1 MEPYTVSSRILTLHR
16 AFAAYTSQRL
26 QELGLNF
33 GQMYFILYV
42 GKHPDCTPSELTKEL
57 HLDWGHSQRSLVKLV
72 EDGFLTREKLGRS
85 YRLRLTSQGE
95 QAFMVCHRVFADW
108 DAAAEEPHSFC
119 AHHLRPVG
127 RGDPCKI
134 PRTRRGRLRHDH
146 RRGCPGGQKQV

>member
-1 MEPYTVSSRILTLHR
+1 MESYTVSSRILTLHR

-26 QELGLNF
+26 QALGLNF

-85 YRLRLTSQGE
+85 YRLRLTPQGE

-108 DAAAEEPHSFC
+108 DAEALSGLTAPERQQLLALLQKAAKKK
-119 AHHLRPVG
+119 G
-127 RGDPCKI
+127 
-134 PRTRRGRLRHDH
+134 
-146 RRGCPGGQKQV
+146 

>member
-1 MEPYTVSSRILTLHR
+1 MESYTVSSRILTLHR

-72 EDGFLTREKLGRS
+72 EDGFLTREAGAQLPSAADPAGRTGLSGLSPGLCRLGR
-85 YRLRLTSQGE
+85 RGPER
-95 QAFMVCHRVFADW
+95 ADGPG
-108 DAAAEEPHSFC
+108 AAAAAGPPAKSSKKERVNRCTKRF
-119 AHHLRPVG
+119 
-127 RGDPCKI
+127 
-134 PRTRRGRLRHDH
+134 
-146 RRGCPGGQKQV
+146 

>member
-95 QAFMVCHRVFADW
+95 QIPGCISINVTFPAKSSKKERVKRCTKRF
-108 DAAAEEPHSFC
+108 
-119 AHHLRPVG
+119 
-127 RGDPCKI
+127 
-134 PRTRRGRLRHDH
+134 
-146 RRGCPGGQKQV
+146 

>member
-85 YRLRLTSQGE
+85 YRLRPG
-95 QAFMVCHRVFADW
+95 
-108 DAAAEEPHSFC
+108 AAAAAGPPAKSSKKERVKRCTKRF
-119 AHHLRPVG
+119 
-127 RGDPCKI
+127 
-134 PRTRRGRLRHDH
+134 
-146 RRGCPGGQKQV
+146 

>member
-57 HLDWGHSQRSLVKLV
+57 HLDWGHSQRSLVAGRTGLY
-72 EDGFLTREKLGRS
+72 GLSPGLCRLGRGGAE
-85 YRLRLTSQGE
+85 R
-95 QAFMVCHRVFADW
+95 ADGPG
-108 DAAAEEPHSFC
+108 AAAAAGPPAKSSKKESVKRCTKRF
-119 AHHLRPVG
+119 
-127 RGDPCKI
+127 
-134 PRTRRGRLRHDH
+134 
-146 RRGCPGGQKQV
+146 

>member
-26 QELGLNF
+26 QELSLNF

-42 GKHPDCTPSELTKEL
+42 GKHPDCTPSELTNEL

-108 DAAAEEPHSFC
+108 DGGAERADGPGAAAAAGPPAKSSKKERVKRCTKRF
-119 AHHLRPVG
+119 
-127 RGDPCKI
+127 
-134 PRTRRGRLRHDH
+134 
-146 RRGCPGGQKQV
+146 

>member
-1 MEPYTVSSRILTLHR
+1 MGPYTVSSRILTLHK

-85 YRLRLTSQGE
+85 YRLRLTSQGSVSRRCL
-95 QAFMVCHRVFADW
+95 QTFLVKFAKLW
-108 DAAAEEPHSFC
+108 LILTRLIPG
-119 AHHLRPVG
+119 HLV
-127 RGDPCKI
+127 
-134 PRTRRGRLRHDH
+134 LH
-146 RRGCPGGQKQV
+146 

>member
-85 YRLRLTSQGE
+85 YRLR
-95 QAFMVCHRVFADW
+95 ADFAGRTGLYGLSPGLCRLGCGGTERADGPG
-108 DAAAEEPHSFC
+108 AAAAAGPPAKSSKKERVKRCTKRF
-119 AHHLRPVG
+119 
-127 RGDPCKI
+127 
-134 PRTRRGRLRHDH
+134 
-146 RRGCPGGQKQV
+146 

>member
-57 HLDWGHSQRSLVKLV
+57 IWTGDTPSAALLSWSR
-72 EDGFLTREKLGRS
+72 T
-85 YRLRLTSQGE
+85 
-95 QAFMVCHRVFADW
+95 AF
-108 DAAAEEPHSFC
+108 
-119 AHHLRPVG
+119 
-127 RGDPCKI
+127 
-134 PRTRRGRLRHDH
+134 
-146 RRGCPGGQKQV
+146 

>member
-72 EDGFLTREKLGRS
+72 EDGFLTREKPGRS

-108 DAAAEEPHSFC
+108 DAEALSGLFA
-119 AHHLRPVG
+119 V
-127 RGDPCKI
+127 
-134 PRTRRGRLRHDH
+134 
-146 RRGCPGGQKQV
+146 